1 MNATVSLINSLYSNG
16 TLSVELSCLYFKWL
30 LVKVSIKYVFLSL
43 KIVFIIPNS
52 ADPGEI
58 SHYVPF
64 HQGLYCL
71 LKYLLWKELMVQPHE
86 MFKKQNICN
95 LQRIPLLCIRCEC
108 NNDIELSMALHKM
121 YCFR

>member
-16 TLSVELSCLYFKWL
+16 TLSVELSCLWL
-30 LVKVSIKYVFLSL
+30 LVKVSIKYVFLSF

-58 SHYVPF
+58 SHYVSF

-71 LKYLLWKELMVQPHE
+71 LKYLLLKELMVYNH
-86 MFKKQNICN
+86 MKCSKSKTFAICKEF
-95 LQRIPLLCIRCEC
+95 LFCAFDASVTMI
-108 NNDIELSMALHKM
+108 
-121 YCFR
+121 

>member
-16 TLSVELSCLYFKWL
+16 TLSVELSCLYLKWL
-30 LVKVSIKYVFLSL
+30 PVKVSIKYVFLSS

-64 HQGLYCL
+64 HLGLYCL
-71 LKYLLWKELMVQPHE
+71 LKYLL
-86 MFKKQNICN
+86 
-95 LQRIPLLCIRCEC
+95 
-108 NNDIELSMALHKM
+108 
-121 YCFR
+121 